1 VKLIERIA
9 KFLAKEAAKRA
20 RAKLAGSKKRR

>member
-9 KFLAKEAAKRA
+9 KFLAKEAAERLSAKRT
-20 RAKLAGSKKRR
+20 GSKKR

>member
-9 KFLAKEAAKRA
+9 KFLAKEAAERA
-20 RAKLAGSKKRR
+20 TAKLAGKKKHK

>member
-9 KFLAKEAAKRA
+9 KFLAKEAAERASAKRA
-20 RAKLAGSKKRR
+20 GRKKRR